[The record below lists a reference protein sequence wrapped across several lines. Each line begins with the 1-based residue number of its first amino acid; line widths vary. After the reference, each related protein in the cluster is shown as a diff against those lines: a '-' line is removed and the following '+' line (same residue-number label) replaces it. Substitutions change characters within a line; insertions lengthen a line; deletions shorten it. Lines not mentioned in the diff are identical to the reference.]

1 MNANK
6 RLVKKVISFVMNF
19 GFSQTNTS
27 VMSSHPTSVMMQAQ
41 LSSSASNQNENSG
54 ITMELLE
61 DELWKK
67 FHEIIASNLCKQNTK
82 YEFTLFKNYS
92 KCRI

>member
-1 MNANK
+1 
-6 RLVKKVISFVMNF
+6 MNF

-27 VMSSHPTSVMMQAQ
+27 VMSSHPTSVMMQAP
-41 LSSSASNQNENSG
+41 LSSITGNQNENNG

-67 FHEIIASNLCKQNTK
+67 FHEQVI
-82 YEFTLFKNYS
+82 S
-92 KCRI
+92 KLSF